1 MLDGEGT
8 YRTML
13 YAGGVLEQPAIDMA
27 VMDVVRSRWNE
38 LRNREMKD
46 AIESQHRHK
55 R

>member
-13 YAGGVLEQPAIDMA
+13 YAGGLAEQPALDMT

-38 LRNREMKD
+38 LRNREMRD
-46 AIESQHRHK
+46 AIESQHCYK